1 MRPRAVPSKHG
12 GFSLLEL
19 LTTMIVIAI
28 LGLVAIPNFKRAADK
43 ADARKVVTDMSVVR
57 VAVYEYHEEEGGLPP
72 TSPWGLMPP
81 ELEPYLNN
89 VDFRYKSAEYR
100 LRSSPPRARVDFLV
114 RYPGNDEIGLALRAF
129 ARPGGDEGSV
139 TWNDREARFRLME
152 GYR

>member
-1 MRPRAVPSKHG
+1 MTTGILGGRR
-12 GFSLLEL
+12 GFSLLEVL
-19 LTTMIVIAI
+19 SALILISV
-28 LGLVAIPNFKRAADK
+28 LGLVAIPNFKRAVYK
-43 ADARKVVTDMSVVR
+43 ADARKVMTDMTAVR
-57 VAVYEYHEEEGGLPP
+57 AAVFEYREEEGRLPD
-72 TSPWGLMPP
+72 TGTWGAVPP
-81 ELEPYLNN
+81 DLEPYLNN